1 MLEGLSM
8 RAPAAT
14 LVVALLL
21 LTSTRGAQPVP
32 AADGIRPRLVVF
44 LSVDQFRRD
53 YVERYGPRW
62 TSGLARL
69 VREGAYFDHAAYP
82 YFHTITCPGHATMST
97 GTYPATHGLPLNA
110 WWDRE
115 TGKEV
120 QCTSDAESPQIGHRP
135 GAEKEPAGG
144 HSAKWLRVPAFADVL
159 RQEVKPTPRIVSL
172 SIKPRA
178 AIMLGGHGGD
188 VVLWYTPE
196 GGATTSTAY
205 AGRAIPW
212 VGKFASMNPT
222 REELSGEWN
231 RLLPPG
237 AYLQEDDGPGEH
249 PPEGWTN
256 LFPHPL
262 TQGHPDGRI
271 RSYWQQTPNADIYL
285 ARLAKRAVEE
295 LKLGRQGTLDY
306 LAISFSTLDS
316 VGHGFGP
323 DSHEVQDVL
332 LRLDRTLGEFLSFL
346 DDKVGKGQYVVSV
359 TGDHGV
365 APLPERRKSQ
375 GEDGGRINLKA
386 MAVEIDAAL
395 AARWGRGTYVSRVVY
410 TDIYFAKGV
419 YARLEAD
426 PAAMAEVTAI
436 VEKTPGVAKV
446 FRKDQIL
453 GAAAA
458 GDPAELTALRLSYV
472 PDRSGDMIQVPKPY
486 WISILA
492 DGTTHGTPQPYDR
505 EVPVVLYGAGVKPGR
520 YTGPASPADIA
531 PTLGAIVGVKMPKVD
546 GRVLNDAL
554 LQPVAASSTAQR

>member
-1 MLEGLSM
+1 M

-14 LVVALLL
+14 IVVALLL
-21 LTSTRGAQPVP
+21 LSGTRGAQTQP
-32 AADGIRPRLVVF
+32 AADPTRPRLVVF

-69 VREGAYFDHAAYP
+69 VREGAFFDHAAYP

-120 QCTSDAESPQIGHRP
+120 QCTSDPESRQIGHRP

-144 HSAKWLRVPAFADVL
+144 HSAKWLRVPAFPDVL
-159 RQEVKPTPRIVSL
+159 REELKPAPRVVSL

-212 VGKFASMNPT
+212 VGKFAIMNPT
-222 REELSGEWN
+222 REELSGDWN

-237 AYLQEDDGPGEH
+237 AYLQEDDGPGER
-249 PPEGWTN
+249 PPEGWTSQ
-256 LFPHPL
+256 FPHPL
-262 TQGHPDGRI
+262 SQPVSEGRV
-271 RSYWQQTPNADIYL
+271 RSYWQQTPNADIFLGKL
-285 ARLAKRAVEE
+285 ARRAVEE
-295 LKLGRQGTLDY
+295 LKLGRQGRLDY
-306 LAISFSTLDS
+306 LAVSFSTLDS

-332 LRLDRTLGEFLSFL
+332 LRLDRTIGDLLSFL
-346 DDKVGKGQYVVSV
+346 DDKVGKGQYVVAL

-365 APLPERRKSQ
+365 APLPERQKSQ
-375 GEDGGRINLKA
+375 GEDAGRINLKA

-395 AARWGRGTYVSRVVY
+395 AARWGRGAYVSRVVY

-426 PAAMAEVTAI
+426 PAAMAEVTGI
-436 VEKTPGVAKV
+436 VAKTPGIAKV

-453 GAAAA
+453 APAAA
-458 GDPAELTALRLSYV
+458 GDPAELVALRLSYV

-520 YTGPASPADIA
+520 YAGPASPADIV
-531 PTLGAIVGVKMPKVD
+531 PTLSAIVGVKMPKVD

-554 LQPVAASSTAQR
+554 LQPAAASQTAER